1 MPLGFSSQDSRRQYS
16 DQERLLTL
24 TVLLI
29 ELILIPIPRQ
39 VPKAPQESLIRD
51 STFALSPSAE

>member
-29 ELILIPIPRQ
+29 ELILIPRQ
-39 VPKAPQESLIRD
+39 VSKAPQENLIRD
-51 STFALSPSAE
+51 STLALSPSAE